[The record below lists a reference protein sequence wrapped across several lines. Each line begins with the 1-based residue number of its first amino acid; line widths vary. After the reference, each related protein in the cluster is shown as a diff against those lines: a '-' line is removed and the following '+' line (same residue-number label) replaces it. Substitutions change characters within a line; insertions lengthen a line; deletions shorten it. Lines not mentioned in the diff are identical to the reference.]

1 MKHEL
6 PDELKFLAN
15 RKAPQKPF
23 VAPLSGKVCVLTGA
37 TSGVGLSATRSLA
50 SHGASLVLIARTRKK
65 QMPSGKKSTT
75 PGRYRSM

>member
-23 VAPLSGKVCVLTGA
+23 EASMAGKVCVITGA
-37 TSGVGLSATRSLA
+37 TSGVGLAAAKCLA
-50 SHGASLVLIARTRKK
+50 SHGAQLVMISRNAQKAEQVIRFR
-65 QMPSGKKSTT
+65 
-75 PGRYRSM
+75 